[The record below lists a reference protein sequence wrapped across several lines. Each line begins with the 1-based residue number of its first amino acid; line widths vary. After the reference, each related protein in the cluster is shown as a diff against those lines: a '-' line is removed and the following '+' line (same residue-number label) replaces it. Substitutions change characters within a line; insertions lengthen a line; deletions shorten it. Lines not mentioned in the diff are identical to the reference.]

1 MSATIAIRVDGRD
14 VQVPQN
20 ISVAAALA
28 LAGAVGTRR
37 DIAGSPRAACCG
49 MGVCFECRVR
59 IDGEEALGC
68 MARVAPGMEI
78 VTDG

>member
-1 MSATIAIRVDGRD
+1 MSADIVVRINGRD
-14 VQVPQN
+14 VRVAAG
-20 ISVAAALA
+20 ISVAAAMA
-28 LAGAVGTRR
+28 QSGAAATRR
-37 DIAGSPRAACCG
+37 DLDGNARAACCG

-78 VTDG
+78 VTDE